1 MTSLMHMVGRRKF
14 STGLPSIFKLHR
26 MDAYRGIQV
35 WKSLVQTNTNRLI
48 TRQYSRLDTNRNE
61 QQSSSIIPEER
72 YKNEIAAFE
81 RGKRRLALMME
92 KDPETFTDQ
101 DIEEALAYLLPSSL
115 FAKDARPIMKHPLEL
130 LPKIQEKKIDKD
142 GRPFAA
148 GYYTGF
154 PAFYNTIH
162 VIFFIR
168 FKAIKYCLQVQFGN
182 EIGEREELLMSLSL
196 GKEVDR
202 LADEVTQDLAPAD
215 FSQDNTN
222 LSFRWLSSDQMK
234 DILQE
239 DITDRQYDYLIARLE
254 RLQQFPN
261 SNRVKDFMDKY
272 RKNVELRSTKV
283 KIRPLSV
290 AGVSYNK
297 GKRKTAVANIQI
309 QEGTGNVTINDK
321 SLVEYFQQLLHRE
334 QVLYP
339 LLVLNLTHAFD
350 ITCSV
355 RGGGLS
361 GQAGAIRLGIARAL
375 LSFNEAYK
383 ETLDECKFGDKFWI
397 ILDTDELLHR
407 DPRIVERKKPGQK
420 KARRKFAW
428 VKR

>member
-14 STGLPSIFKLHR
+14 STGLSSIFKLHR

-61 QQSSSIIPEER
+61 QQSRSIIPEER

-162 VIFFIR
+162 
-168 FKAIKYCLQVQFGN
+168 

-234 DILQE
+234 DMLQE

-272 RKNVELRSTKV
+272 RKNVEHRSTKV

-383 ETLDECKFGDKFWI
+383 ETLDEY
-397 ILDTDELLHR
+397 ELLHR